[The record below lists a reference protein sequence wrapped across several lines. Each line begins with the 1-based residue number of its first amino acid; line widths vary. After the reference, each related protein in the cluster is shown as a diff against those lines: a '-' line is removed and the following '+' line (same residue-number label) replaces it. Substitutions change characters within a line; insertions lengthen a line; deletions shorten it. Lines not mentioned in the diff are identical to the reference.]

1 MTIGIC
7 PFIICPASV
16 NNFFNQ
22 VLLHHLLEFH
32 QTSQELYLGVPLSK
46 LLKYFHSMQKSGWY
60 GNQKEKLKKILGS
73 PLLKKFDL
81 LKNMAAKG
89 QSQLFLCI

>member
-7 PFIICPASV
+7 PFVICLASV
-16 NNFFNQ
+16 NNFVNQ

-32 QTSQELYLGVPLSK
+32 QTSQELYLGGPLSK

-60 GNQKEKLKKILGS
+60 DNQKEKLKKNIGWPS
-73 PLLKKFDL
+73 TKKNL
-81 LKNMAAKG
+81 T
-89 QSQLFLCI
+89 C